1 MAPDQ
6 EVDQRG
12 RGERLCKKILERI
25 LFREDTMD
33 RSRWKK
39 LAGKDWMVFRI
50 CEWVDVSSTGWSRKK
65 NAQSLALHIFCF
77 VVGHTFIRLI
87 EHRLH

>member
-65 NAQSLALHIFCF
+65 KRTKFGAPYILFCCWSY
-77 VVGHTFIRLI
+77 VHKTY
-87 EHRLH
+87 